1 MCVTHECVSR
11 ISFVK
16 VEIGRLKNELGPH
29 SEAAGPLTFLY
40 QMQWFFYPQP
50 RNSHGKEQM
59 NKWKNVRAG
68 ERLYFLGLFLELVAG
83 GGGWLV

>member
-1 MCVTHECVSR
+1 M
-11 ISFVK
+11 VK